1 MSDAFYHLFVNFMG
15 LFLWRG
21 ELIGKENLPGQ
32 GPAVLVANHANSAGP
47 IAAVC
52 ALPMRVH
59 TWVIASM
66 VDKNLA
72 TGWVQADFSER
83 QLHLKPPLGRWLAR
97 AMCAF
102 IVPLF
107 RASGC
112 IPVAAG
118 DYRRMEE
125 TQRLS
130 LEVLRKGGFVLI
142 FPEDYRLPHDPV
154 TDMQPF
160 QHSFVRLAEEY
171 YKETGQRLSFIP
183 MAAHPTRS
191 MMIGEPVFHDPLN
204 HAGSE
209 RRRLKNMLEQSITRM
224 YLELEAKSKD
234 GRTAEL
240 ASAER

>member
-1 MSDAFYHLFVNFMG
+1 MSEPFYHLFRSLAG

-21 ELIGKENLPGQ
+21 ELIGKENLPAQ

-47 IAAVC
+47 IAAIC
-52 ALPMRVH
+52 SLPMRIH
-59 TWVIASM
+59 PWVIAYM
-66 VDKNLA
+66 VDKELA
-72 TGWVQADFSER
+72 PGWVQADFCER

-107 RASGC
+107 QFAGC

-125 TQRLS
+125 TLRMS
-130 LEVLRKGGFVLI
+130 LEVLRKGGFVMV
-142 FPEDYRLPHDPV
+142 FPEDYRLAHHRV

-160 QHSFVRLAEEY
+160 QHSFVRLAEAY
-171 YKETGQRLSFIP
+171 YQETGQRLAFIP
-183 MAAHPTRS
+183 MAAHNARTL
-191 MMIGEPVFHDPLN
+191 MIGEAVYHDPFKPV
-204 HAGSE
+204 GTE

-224 YLELEAKSKD
+224 YMELEAKGQ
-234 GRTAEL
+234 GRESAEL